1 MNPYVAYEPEA
12 SLFGLHLVL
21 TQGLHGSSSL
31 WFVFRILYLDSQWEN
46 FKLFGL
52 IY

>member
-1 MNPYVAYEPEA
+1 MGSRE
-12 SLFGLHLVL
+12 L
-21 TQGLHGSSSL
+21 SSSAK
-31 WFVFRILYLDSQWEN
+31 WDGTRKKVPKTLDSQWEN